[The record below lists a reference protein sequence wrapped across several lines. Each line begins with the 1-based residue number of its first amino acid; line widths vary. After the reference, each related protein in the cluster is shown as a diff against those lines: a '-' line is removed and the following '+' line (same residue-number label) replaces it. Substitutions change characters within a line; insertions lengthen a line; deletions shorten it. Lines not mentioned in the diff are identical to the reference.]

1 MAVSKEMAITW
12 ALDCLQG
19 RTMSVMYFD
28 IPVRKIEF
36 AERSIL
42 KSWKKLEVEDEIDC
56 YREHGPNQFE
66 YWDLAM
72 VAKTAPRM

>member
-1 MAVSKEMAITW
+1 
-12 ALDCLQG
+12 
-19 RTMSVMYFD
+19 MSVMYFD

-56 YREHGPNQFE
+56 YREQGPNQFE
-66 YWDLAM
+66 Y
-72 VAKTAPRM
+72 